1 MKLLKILS
9 FIGLCLTIIPSVL
22 VFKDIISLDLYK
34 DLMLGGSLIWLIN
47 APFWINK
54 VGKVKG

>member
-9 FIGLCLTIIPSVL
+9 YTGLCLTIIPSFL
-22 VFKDIISLDLYK
+22 VFQELISLDLYK
-34 DLMLGGSLIWLIN
+34 DLMLGGSLLWLII

-54 VGKVKG
+54 VGK